1 MEELFTKIFLKI
13 SSKYFLLVIT
23 FFVLFYIIN
32 KNKWFKY
39 KIQKKFP
46 AKKEYIREAVY
57 SLLTMLIFTCIIII
71 LNTKPLKNYTTRYY
85 EIDEK
90 GWIYYYSVFII
101 MFLIH
106 DVYFYIVH
114 RIMHHPRLFKYIH
127 LIHHKSTN
135 PSPWAAYSFHPIEA
149 IIEQGI
155 IVIFFFTI
163 PIHITHLSIFFTF
176 SILYNVYG
184 HLGYELYP
192 KGFNKTFIGK
202 WINTSTSHNQHH
214 QYYKGNYGLY
224 TLIWDRIF
232 NTIRKDYDIKY
243 EEIKN
248 Y

>member
-1 MEELFTKIFLKI
+1 
-13 SSKYFLLVIT
+13 
-23 FFVLFYIIN
+23 
-32 KNKWFKY
+32 
-39 KIQKKFP
+39 
-46 AKKEYIREAVY
+46 
-57 SLLTMLIFTCIIII
+57 
-71 LNTKPLKNYTTRYY
+71 
-85 EIDEK
+85 
-90 GWIYYYSVFII
+90 
-101 MFLIH
+101 
-106 DVYFYIVH
+106 
-114 RIMHHPRLFKYIH
+114 MHHPRLFKYIH

-163 PIHITHLSIFFTF
+163 PIHISHLSIFFTF

-214 QYYKGNYGLY
+214 QYYNGNYGLY